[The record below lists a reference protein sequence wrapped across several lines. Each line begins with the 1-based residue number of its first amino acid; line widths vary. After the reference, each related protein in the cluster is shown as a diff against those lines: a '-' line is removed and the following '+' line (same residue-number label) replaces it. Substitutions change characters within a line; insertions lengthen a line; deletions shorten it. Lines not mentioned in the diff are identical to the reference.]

1 MRITERVAKM
11 PKGQPMQPIYLDE
24 EGTPRF
30 KSNAI
35 VRRLLDEKIIS
46 LNDIAMWLGDVDVP
60 VEDAEQFWQLLG
72 YSTSGYGD
80 LSFVRPE
87 IIAEADEKADALL
100 QKEKKKKS

>member
-30 KSNAI
+30 KDNAI
-35 VRRLLDEKIIS
+35 IRKLCDEKIIS

-87 IIAEADEKADALL
+87 TVAVADEKAAVLL
-100 QKEKKKKS
+100 EEKKT